1 METGRTIEYH
11 RAQIR
16 KALGFREST
25 REDAERMQQW
35 LIAELLPQEHQ
46 EERLREQAYKWFK
59 RKHLEAPTSD
69 RLTRIIHSALHTF
82 EQQLYDAT
90 LARLPEASQIA
101 LEALLQTEIAALEV
115 SEDQGQ
121 IPPDPQAIRVQTTST
136 LQVIRQDPGRVG
148 LATMLEEMAKLKHI
162 RELGLPDDLFV
173 GLARKV
179 LSVYRNRA
187 SIEEPS
193 RLRAHS
199 KAQRLTL
206 LSALCI
212 MRAQEITDGLVNL
225 LIHIVH
231 KIDVRAEKRVEQEY
245 MNEFKRVANK
255 EGILYRIAKQ

>member
-1 METGRTIEYH
+1 MPRGCKNGSLQISFH
-11 RAQIR
+11 RSIR
-16 KALGFREST
+16 KSVFASKPKVVKT
-25 REDAERMQQW
+25 RA
-35 LIAELLPQEHQ
+35 
-46 EERLREQAYKWFK
+46 
-59 RKHLEAPTSD
+59 LEAPTSD
-69 RLTRIIHSALHTF
+69 RLTRIIRSGLHTF

-90 LARLPEASQIA
+90 LDRLPEASQVA
-101 LEALLQTEIAALEV
+101 LEALLQTEVTALEM
-115 SEDQGQ
+115 SEDQGHG
-121 IPPDPQAIRVQTTST
+121 PPDPQATRIQTTST

-148 LATMLEEMAKLKHI
+148 LATMLEEMAKLRRI

-179 LSVYRNRA
+179 ISVYRNLA
-187 SIEEPS
+187 SVEEPS

-212 MRAQEITDGLVNL
+212 MHAQEITDGLINL

-245 MNEFKRVANK
+245 MNE
-255 EGILYRIAKQ
+255 